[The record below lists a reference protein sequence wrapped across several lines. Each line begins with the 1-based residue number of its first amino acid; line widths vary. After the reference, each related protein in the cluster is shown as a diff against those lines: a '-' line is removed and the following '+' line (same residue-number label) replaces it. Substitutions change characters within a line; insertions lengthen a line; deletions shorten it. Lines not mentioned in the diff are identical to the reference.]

1 MDAAIPK
8 TERVIEEVERARAP
22 KRT

>member
-1 MDAAIPK
+1 MDTAIPK